1 MLHKTFSKILG
12 KKLNSHLTESED
24 VNFSATNN
32 VKLASGYKNLRDTLF
47 FFREIKNSQN
57 SHAKL

>member
-1 MLHKTFSKILG
+1 MLHKTFAKILG
-12 KKLNSHLTESED
+12 KILNSHLTESED
-24 VNFSATNN
+24 VHFSATNN

-47 FFREIKNSQN
+47 FREIKNSQN